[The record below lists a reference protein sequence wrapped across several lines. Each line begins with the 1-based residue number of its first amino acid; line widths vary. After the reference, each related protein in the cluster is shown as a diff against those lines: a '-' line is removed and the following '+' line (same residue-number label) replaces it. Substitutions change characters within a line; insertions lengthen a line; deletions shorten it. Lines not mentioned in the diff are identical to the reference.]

1 MTWFLLTVLF
11 VAAMPL
17 IYGKPPKKEM
27 KILFLGNSFTFRN
40 NLPMLV
46 KQIFEEGNPGL
57 KVHVE
62 KVTYGGQDMY
72 RHSEWYFSETFI
84 RLNSITV
91 PEIERL
97 IQKQRELLRRS
108 QAPTEY
114 AVYCK
119 TTGTKMESWQR
130 LKIKLERSIRNQ
142 QTLIE
147 RIKQNRRLKWD
158 YVVLQSWLDI
168 VDNPDKGYAKYVKK
182 LAAIA
187 AKEHIKPVLYITAP
201 YAQNQKPVKAPI
213 AIMRTDKELKS
224 AHELAGEIHA
234 FAVIPVPLV
243 LKKIQSGGTDLKFRY
258 VNDFHPNQY
267 CAFLTANMFYAAFF
281 KRSPE
286 GLNFNKVVGCKAK
299 NNKGPDGK
307 ERTVVFDDMTKKYL
321 QKMAFESVE
330 EFDKQ

>member
-1 MTWFLLTVLF
+1 MTRFLLTLLF
-11 VAAMPL
+11 VATMPL
-17 IYGKPPKKEM
+17 IYGKPAKKEM
-27 KILFLGNSFTFRN
+27 NILFLGNSFTFRN

-46 KQIFEEGNPGL
+46 KQVFEEGNPGL

-91 PEIERL
+91 PEIEQV
-97 IQKQRELLRRS
+97 IKKQRELMRLS
-108 QAPTEY
+108 KAPVEF

-119 TTGTKMESWQR
+119 VTGTKKESWEK
-130 LKIKLERSIRNQ
+130 LKIKLKRSIRNQ
-142 QTLIE
+142 QALIE
-147 RIKQNRRLKWD
+147 RIKNNRRLKWD
-158 YVVLQSWLDI
+158 YVVLQSWQDM
-168 VDNPDKGYAKYVKK
+168 VDDPEQGYAKYVKK

-201 YAQNQKPVKAPI
+201 YAQNQNPVKAPI
-213 AIMRTDKELKS
+213 AIARTDKDLKL
-224 AHELAGEIHA
+224 ARELAGKIHA
-234 FAVIPVPLV
+234 FAVVPVPLA
-243 LKKIQSGGTDLKFRY
+243 LNKIQSGGTDLKFRY

-267 CAFLTANMFYAAFF
+267 CAFLTANIFYAAFF

-286 GLNFNKVVGCKAK
+286 GLKFNKVVGCKAR

-307 ERTVVFDDMTKKYL
+307 ERTVVFNDTTKKFL

-330 EFDKQ
+330 EFDKR